1 MCPVPMCCTYLGS
14 VCCCTH
20 RTINDRIEMY
30 GAYIVFI
37 SKYHCR
43 NEEFHSPPPPPTP
56 SGAPTDHPYTL
67 SLSLLGWS
75 VMRQRVY
82 RGWEGWRGGECL
94 IHLPFTLFSI
104 LSFII
109 LLCAPSKM
117 WWCILSLTCG

>member
-1 MCPVPMCCTYLGS
+1 
-14 VCCCTH
+14 
-20 RTINDRIEMY
+20 MY

-75 VMRQRVY
+75 VDAS
-82 RGWEGWRGGECL
+82 EGVRGGGGRED
-94 IHLPFTLFSI
+94 S
-104 LSFII
+104 
-109 LLCAPSKM
+109 A
-117 WWCILSLTCG
+117 